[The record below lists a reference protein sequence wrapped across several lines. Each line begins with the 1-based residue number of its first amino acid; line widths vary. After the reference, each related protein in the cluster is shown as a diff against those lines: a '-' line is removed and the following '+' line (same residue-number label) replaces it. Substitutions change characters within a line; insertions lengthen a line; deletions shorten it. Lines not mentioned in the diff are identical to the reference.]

1 MKTQNEMLRILQHT
15 TNYYKSPL
23 KNGWQLSELTDS
35 VFADHNA
42 EDISYFF
49 TLDPES
55 KIIKAESWSLNN
67 KHQHTITIYTGTFL
81 LGGRL
86 IAPDI
91 ILTLHTLFSFDF
103 ASDATYVV
111 EKNLAKLMPTAKEK
125 KKVNIASDDSL
136 SPPKTKASSGGKHYS
151 LWDNAIS
158 AEPSPTALSKFVRC
172 IIYPCSIFKRNS

>member
-15 TNYYKSPL
+15 TSYYKSPL

-35 VFADHNA
+35 VFADHNSA
-42 EDISYFF
+42 DISYFF

-91 ILTLHTLFSFDF
+91 ILALHTLFSFDF

-111 EKNLAKLMPTAKEK
+111 EKNLAKLMPPAKAK
-125 KKVNIASDDSL
+125 KKLSAASDAID
-136 SPPKTKASSGGKHYS
+136 PGAKTKASSGGKHYS
-151 LWDNAIS
+151 LLDNNIS
-158 AEPSPTALSKFVRC
+158 VEPSRNAFFKFVRYVV
-172 IIYPCSIFKRNS
+172 YPSEIFKRKS